1 MTNISDKAFIHA
13 DADVDQNA
21 IIAADAKIWDLARIR
36 SGSSIGSG
44 TIVGRN
50 AYVDTDVV
58 IGKNCKI
65 QNNALIYSPSV
76 IADGVFIGPGAIL
89 TNDLNPRAINEDQTL
104 KSATD
109 WQIQRV
115 EVQTGASIGAGAICV
130 APVIIGSWAMVG
142 AGAVVVK
149 NVPNYALVVGNP
161 AKQIGWVG
169 KSGSKLE
176 KVSESKN
183 LYVCPVSKINYV
195 EEAGKL
201 REFDEK

>member
-13 DADVDQNA
+13 DADVDKNA

-50 AYVDTDVV
+50 AYVDSDVV

-65 QNNALIYSPSV
+65 QNNALIYSPAV

-109 WQIQRV
+109 WKIQRV
-115 EVQTGASIGAGAICV
+115 ELQTGASIGAGAICV

-149 NVPNYALVVGNP
+149 DVPNYALVVGNP

-169 KSGSKLE
+169 KYGSKLE
-176 KVSESKN
+176 KVSESN
-183 LYVCPVSKINYV
+183 NIFVCPVSKVNYV

>member
-50 AYVDTDVV
+50 AYVDSDVI

-65 QNNALIYSPSV
+65 QNNALIYSPAV
-76 IADGVFIGPGAIL
+76 IADGVFIGPGAVL

-109 WQIQRV
+109 WKIQRV
-115 EVQTGASIGAGAICV
+115 ELQTGASIGAGAICV

-149 NVPNYALVVGNP
+149 DVPNYALVVGNP

-183 LYVCPVSKINYV
+183 IFVCPVSKVNYV

>member
-13 DADVDQNA
+13 DADVDQNV

-50 AYVDTDVV
+50 AYVDCEVV

-65 QNNALIYSPSV
+65 QNSALIYSPAV

-89 TNDLNPRAINEDQTL
+89 TNDLKPRAINEDQTL

-109 WQIQRV
+109 WKIQRV

-149 NVPNYALVVGNP
+149 DVPNYALVVGNP

-176 KVSESKN
+176 RVSESKN
-183 LYVCPVSKINYV
+183 LYVCPVSRVNYV
-195 EEAGKL
+195 EDSGKMSEL
-201 REFDEK
+201 NEK

>member
-50 AYVDTDVV
+50 AYVDSDVV

-65 QNNALIYSPSV
+65 QNNALLYSPAV

-109 WQIQRV
+109 WKIQRV
-115 EVQTGASIGAGAICV
+115 ELQTGASIGAGAICV

-149 NVPNYALVVGNP
+149 DVPNYALVVGNP
-161 AKQIGWVG
+161 ATQIGWVG

-183 LYVCPVSKINYV
+183 IFVCPVTKVNYV

>member
-1 MTNISDKAFIHA
+1 MTNISDKAFIHT
-13 DADVDQNA
+13 DAHIDQNA
-21 IIAADAKIWDLARIR
+21 IIAPDAKIWDLARIR

-50 AYVDTDVV
+50 AYIDNDVV

-65 QNNALIYSPSV
+65 QNNALIYSPAV
-76 IADGVFIGPGAIL
+76 IADGVFVGPGVIL
-89 TNDLNPRAINEDQTL
+89 TNDLNPRAVNENQTL
-104 KSATD
+104 KFSTD
-109 WQIQRV
+109 WKIQRV

-149 NVPNYALVVGNP
+149 DVPNYALVVGNP
-161 AKQIGWVG
+161 GKQIGWVG

-176 KVSESKN
+176 KVSKSKN
-183 LYVCPVSKINYV
+183 IYVCPVSKVNYV
-195 EEAGKL
+195 EEAGML
-201 REFDEK
+201 RELDEK

>member
-1 MTNISDKAFIHA
+1 MKSSSGDYFIHP
-13 DADVDQNA
+13 
-21 IIAADAKIWDLARIR
+21 LAEVNERAT
-36 SGSSIGSG
+36 IGSG
-44 TIVGRN
+44 TYIWNFAQIRGGATIGLRAIIGSS
-50 AYVDTDVV
+50 AYIDSNVQ
-58 IGKNCKI
+58 IGDNCKI
-65 QNNALIYSPSV
+65 QNNALIYSPAV

-109 WQIQRV
+109 WKIQRV
-115 EVQTGASIGAGAICV
+115 EVLTGASIGAGAICV
-130 APVIIGSWAMVG
+130 APVIIGAWAMVG

-149 NVPNYALVVGNP
+149 DVPDHALVVGNP

-183 LYVCPVSKINYV
+183 LYVCPVSRVNYV
-195 EEAGKL
+195 EDSGKL
-201 REFDEK
+201 SELDEN

>member
-1 MTNISDKAFIHA
+1 MTNISDEAFIHA
-13 DADVDQNA
+13 DADVDQNVN
-21 IIAADAKIWDLARIR
+21 IAPDVKIWDLSRIR
-36 SGSSIGSG
+36 SGSSIGAG

-50 AYVDTDVV
+50 AYVDCDVT

-65 QNNALIYSPSV
+65 QNNALIYSPAA

-89 TNDLNPRAINEDQTL
+89 TNDLNPRAINKDQTI

-109 WQIQRV
+109 WKIQRV

-130 APVIIGSWAMVG
+130 APVIIGAWAMVG

-149 NVPNYALVVGNP
+149 DVPNHALVVGNP
-161 AKQIGWVG
+161 AKQIGWVS
-169 KSGSKLE
+169 KSGFKLE

-183 LYVCPVSKINYV
+183 IYVCPVSKVNYV
-195 EEAGKL
+195 EEVGKL
-201 REFDEK
+201 SELDEK

>member
-1 MTNISDKAFIHA
+1 MSVSQQNPNIHPSAEIDISAQVTIG
-13 DADVDQNA
+13 VRV
-21 IIAADAKIWDLARIR
+21 WDLARIR
-36 SGSSIGSG
+36 SGSSIGAA
-44 TIVGRN
+44 TIIGRN
-50 AYVDTDVV
+50 AYIDSGVV

-65 QNNALIYSPSV
+65 QNNALIYSPAV

-109 WQIQRV
+109 WKIQRV

-130 APVIIGSWAMVG
+130 APVIIGSWAMIG

-149 NVPNYALVVGNP
+149 DVPNYALVVGNP

-183 LYVCPVSKINYV
+183 IYVCPVSKITYV
-195 EEAGKL
+195 EVAGKL
-201 REFDEK
+201 SELDEK

>member
-21 IIAADAKIWDLARIR
+21 IIAADVKIWDLARIR

-50 AYVDTDVV
+50 AYVDSDVA

-65 QNNALIYSPSV
+65 QNNALIYSPAV

-109 WQIQRV
+109 WKIQRV

-149 NVPNYALVVGNP
+149 DVPNYALVVGNP

-183 LYVCPVSKINYV
+183 IFVCPSSKVNYV
-195 EEAGKL
+195 EEAGNL

>member
-13 DADVDQNA
+13 VADVDQNA
-21 IIAADAKIWDLARIR
+21 IIAAHAKIWDLARIR

-65 QNNALIYSPSV
+65 QNNALLYSPAV

-130 APVIIGSWAMVG
+130 APVVIGSWAMVG

-149 NVPNYALVVGNP
+149 DVPDHALVVGNP

>member
-1 MTNISDKAFIHA
+1 MTNISDMAFIHA

-21 IIAADAKIWDLARIR
+21 IIAADAKIWDFARIR

-50 AYVDTDVV
+50 AYVDSDVI

-65 QNNALIYSPSV
+65 QNNALIYSPAV

-109 WQIQRV
+109 WKIQRV

-169 KSGSKLE
+169 KSGLKLE

-183 LYVCPVSKINYV
+183 LYVCPVSRVNYV
-195 EEAGKL
+195 EDSGKMSEL
-201 REFDEK
+201 DEK

>member
-13 DADVDQNA
+13 DANVDQNA

-50 AYVDTDVV
+50 AYVDSDVV

-65 QNNALIYSPSV
+65 QNNALLYSPAV

-109 WQIQRV
+109 WKIQRV
-115 EVQTGASIGAGAICV
+115 EIQTGASIGAGAICV

-149 NVPNYALVVGNP
+149 DVPNYALVVGNP
-161 AKQIGWVG
+161 ATQIGWVG

-183 LYVCPVSKINYV
+183 IFICPVSKVNYV